1 MGIENEK
8 TRLSASLDSIQEH
21 CDAIASE
28 AQTIQEI
35 QRDIVNQIPNTS
47 DWNKVMRPLNE
58 VTLDV
63 GNGVTVVM
71 QGVTTGRK
79 VIKQTL
85 PGITFK

>member
-1 MGIENEK
+1 MAIEKEK
-8 TRLSASLDSIQEH
+8 NRLSASLDSIQKH
-21 CDAIASE
+21 CDAIVAE

-35 QRDIVNQIPNTS
+35 QREIVNDIPNS
-47 DWNKVMRPLNE
+47 RDWNKVMGPLNE
-58 VTLDV
+58 VGLDL